1 MSPVFFR
8 SQSEFRKWLQK
19 NHVEAT
25 EVWVGMYKVHTGKP
39 SVTWNQAVDEA
50 LCFGWIDS
58 VVRRIDGERHMQR
71 FTPRKQ
77 SSIWS
82 AKNIKRIGE
91 LIDEGRVSTHG
102 LKVFSERDP
111 RRQNL
116 YSSEQQ
122 NIAFTAAQEKLFR
135 RNRKAWTYFQSKPAS
150 YRRPATW
157 WVISA
162 KREETRARRLAQ
174 LIEDSAAGRHIKPF
188 IARKGKEQAR

>member
-1 MSPVFFR
+1 MSPIFFR
-8 SQSEFRKWLQK
+8 SQSEFRKWLK
-19 NHVEAT
+19 KSHLEAT
-25 EVWVGMYKVHTGKP
+25 EVWVGMYKVRTGKP
-39 SVTWNQAVDEA
+39 SITWSQAVDEA

-58 VVRRIDGERHMQR
+58 VVRRIDDERHMQR
-71 FTPRKQ
+71 FTPRKP

-82 AKNIKRIGE
+82 AKNIKRIAE
-91 LIDEGRVSTHG
+91 LIDEDKVSAHGR
-102 LKVFSERDP
+102 KVFNERDP

-122 NIAFTAAQEKLFR
+122 NIAFTAEQEKLFR
-135 RNRKAWTYFQSKPAS
+135 RNRKAWAYFQSKPVS

-188 IARKGKEQAR
+188 IARKGKE

>member
-1 MSPVFFR
+1 MSPIFFK

-19 NHVEAT
+19 NHLRKS

-58 VVRRIDGERHMQR
+58 VVRRIDDESHMQR
-71 FTPRKQ
+71 FTPRKK

-91 LIDEGRVSTHG
+91 LIEEGRVSEHG
-102 LKVFSERDP
+102 QKAFNERDP

-116 YSSEQQ
+116 YSSEQEH
-122 NIAFTAAQEKLFR
+122 IAFTAEQERQFR
-135 RNRKAWTYFQSKPAS
+135 RNRKAWAWFQSKPAS

-157 WVISA
+157 WVTSA
-162 KREETRARRLAQ
+162 KREETRARRLAT

-188 IARKGKEQAR
+188 IARKGEARE